1 MEIRHCARP
10 ACGAELVAR
19 PGEGPAK
26 FAGRRYCSHGCATAA
41 RRTVE
46 PPGPKVCERAAC
58 GAELAERPDE
68 GPAVFARRRY
78 CSHACAHAAR
88 REAGLCRAGL
98 HELTPENAGDNGH
111 GSRYCRACRRRR
123 ENEAN
128 AARPRERVSR
138 EVRPYRPAVRLP
150 APPPEQPRE
159 VWRPAS
165 WGGPREVA

>member
-1 MEIRHCARP
+1 MEIRHCERA
-10 ACGAELVAR
+10 ACAAELVAR

-26 FAGRRYCSHGCATAA
+26 FARRRYCSHGCATAA

-46 PPGPKVCERAAC
+46 PPGPKVCARAAC
-58 GAELAERPDE
+58 GVELVERPDE

-88 REAGLCRAGL
+88 RETGLCRAGL
-98 HELTPENAGDNGH
+98 HELDGE
-111 GSRYCRACRRRR
+111 RYCRPCRRKR
-123 ENEAN
+123 EN
-128 AARPRERVSR
+128 AARAVRPRERVSR

-150 APPPEQPRE
+150 APPPEPERPRT